1 MIVVGLT
8 LTDISPAFRMLPN
21 PLQYR
26 ATIIKLSLFF
36 SPLGEKNRRKHP
48 LGTSIAFLIRQ
59 GGQVL

>member
-26 ATIIKLSLFF
+26 ATITTFIIQIIL
-36 SPLGEKNRRKHP
+36 
-48 LGTSIAFLIRQ
+48 
-59 GGQVL
+59 VL